1 MAPIIR
7 LSEFRRRRLSGF
19 FTRAELNQL
28 LSLYSRQVARG
39 HWRDYAIRHA
49 DGKAVFAVFRHSHE
63 TALYTIVKSAPQ
75 GDPNKGEFAV
85 LSGRMPLAR
94 GPVLGQVLAQL
105 QKMLRHRIVLL
116 DGERSR

>member
-7 LSEFRRRRLSGF
+7 LSEFRRRRQTGF

-28 LSLYSRQVARG
+28 LSLYSRQVTRG
-39 HWRDYAIRHA
+39 QWRDYAIRHA

-75 GDPNKGEFAV
+75 GALKGEFTV
-85 LSGRMPLAR
+85 LSGRLPLAR
-94 GPVLGQVLAQL
+94 SPMLGQVLAQL
-105 QKMLRHRIVLL
+105 QKTLRHQIVLL
-116 DGERSR
+116 DSERSR